1 MGFMTAPTPAL
12 VTPSEAPLSS
22 ELRESMTHF
31 LRESRAPNT
40 RRAYQ
45 AALAAFAGFCDPQGR
60 SPIPATPESVTAFLT
75 GLASQGL
82 RPATIAVH
90 ASAIA
95 YSHRLAG
102 HPNPCDTAMVRDLL
116 RGIRR
121 SQGVAPR
128 QAPALTLARLATA
141 LVELDRSCVRG
152 RRDAALLTL
161 GFALAARRSE
171 LVALDVQDIED
182 DGDGLLVRIRRSK
195 TDQEGQ
201 GAVLY
206 VPLAQESL
214 EACAVRAVRAWLVDL
229 GEPVSGPLFRAVR
242 KGGTLGERLSE
253 RAVDLVV
260 RRAGNILECEAP
272 FSAHSLRAGLVTTL
286 AAQGRTELQIME
298 QSRHKSSAMVRRYAR
313 EVDAKRSSPLHG
325 AW

>member
-1 MGFMTAPTPAL
+1 MTAPTPTVASPAESTL
-12 VTPSEAPLSS
+12 PTA
-22 ELRESMTHF
+22 LRESMTEF

-40 RRAYQ
+40 RRAYR
-45 AALAAFAGFCDPQGR
+45 AALAAFVRFCDEQDR
-60 SPIPATPESVTAFLT
+60 SPMPATPETTAAFLSDE
-75 GLASQGL
+75 ASQGL

-102 HPNPCDTAMVRDLL
+102 HPNPCDTVLIRDLL

-121 SQGVAPR
+121 TQGVAPR
-128 QAPALTLARLATA
+128 QAPALTLARLAAA
-141 LVELDRSCVRG
+141 LVGLDRSSVRG

-171 LVALDVQDIED
+171 LVALDIQDLED

-206 VPLAQESL
+206 VPLAGESL
-214 EACAVRAVRAWLVDL
+214 EVCAVRAVRAWLVDL
-229 GEPVSGPLFRAVR
+229 GEGASGPLFCAVR
-242 KGGTLGERLSE
+242 KGGALGSRLSE

-260 RRAGNILECEAP
+260 RRAGSVLEGEAP
-272 FSAHSLRAGLVTTL
+272 FSAHSLRSGLVTTL
-286 AAQGRTELQIME
+286 AAQGRTEIQIM
-298 QSRHKSSAMVRRYAR
+298 QQTRHKSSAMIRRYAR
-313 EVDAKRSSPLHG
+313 ELNAKRASPLHG
-325 AW
+325 MW